1 MKTAVDRL
9 NHLNIALMLASCA
22 LAFAIPFELFLLAYA
37 ILGPLHYLTEISWI
51 HDRRYFV
58 DPDRSAR
65 GRHLMIG
72 WLLLVGLTLA
82 VMIYGLVAERL
93 LHGAASPAW
102 EIGLFYMVFV
112 AAALLIFKASEPVV
126 AGVIL
131 PAGLGLILF
140 SSSPVY
146 GLIAFFIIT
155 IVHVLIFTAAFLLFG
170 ALKTRSRS
178 GIISVAVYASCV
190 ISFFLLAPPVP
201 AASDFIRQNYE
212 PFETLNAQLIQVLG
226 LGPGTALREI
236 YESPAGAVVMRLIA
250 FAYTYHYLNWF
261 TKTSVIGWNK
271 ISKAR
276 AGIILALWLGALLL
290 YAYDYLLGFVV
301 LYSLS
306 VLHVMLELPLN
317 HQSFAGIGRE
327 LHALLRPLSPA
338 PALAAQPAP
347 VSRKAARRASR
358 LRAQAIPR
366 SRMRR
371 G

>member
-9 NHLNIALMLASCA
+9 NHLNIGLMVASCA
-22 LAFAIPFELFLLAYA
+22 LAFVIPFELFLLAYA

-65 GRHLMIG
+65 GRSLMIG
-72 WLLLVGLTLA
+72 WLVLVGLTLS

-93 LHGAASPAW
+93 LQGAASPVW
-102 EIGLFYMVFV
+102 EIALFYLVFV
-112 AAALLIFKASEPVV
+112 AAALLIFKANPLV
-126 AGVIL
+126 ATGVIL
-131 PAGLGLILF
+131 LTGLGLTLF
-140 SSSPVY
+140 SRSPHY

-178 GIISVAVYASCV
+178 GILSVAVYAACV
-190 ISFFLLAPPVP
+190 LSFFLFAP
-201 AASDFIRQNYE
+201 AAPAVSDFVQQNYG
-212 PFETLNAQLIQVLG
+212 PFETLNAQLIRVLG

-271 ISKAR
+271 ISRAR
-276 AGIILALWLGALLL
+276 AAMILLLWLAALAL

-327 LHALLRPLSPA
+327 LVALLRPLSLVPA
-338 PALAAQPAP
+338 PAAQPA
-347 VSRKAARRASR
+347 VSRKAARKARR
-358 LRAQAIPR
+358 FRAQ
-366 SRMRR
+366 SRVR
-371 G
+371 GG